1 LSDGAAG
8 EPAAGVAENSGMKFG
23 TFHEHR
29 PSRPRASGA
38 GLNIRAGRPGGVALC
53 AAAISAA
60 AILGIARAVPADARD
75 SQTVVKAQDVTATVV
90 LPDAH
95 AAAGGPLR
103 VAVNFDVAPGWHIYG
118 EPLPE
123 DYTPTTVKFDDAM
136 VAKQAIDFPKPVSM
150 KFEAIGETFPVY
162 TGKFSAN
169 GAIRLKP
176 DLAPGEHDLAG
187 AISFQECN
195 NLECKAPQQARF
207 EIPIMV
213 AR

>member
-1 LSDGAAG
+1 MIKARRCHGRPRIVRAVLAASSG
-8 EPAAGVAENSGMKFG
+8 LFFSLVRLGVAQPFRGNE
-23 TFHEHR
+23 
-29 PSRPRASGA
+29 
-38 GLNIRAGRPGGVALC
+38 
-53 AAAISAA
+53 
-60 AILGIARAVPADARD
+60 
-75 SQTVVKAQDVTATVV
+75 QTVVKAQDVTATVV
-90 LPDAH
+90 LHDAQL
-95 AAAGGPLR
+95 APGRQLR
-103 VAVNFDVAPGWHIYG
+103 IAVNFDVAPGWHIYG

-123 DYTPTTVKFDDAM
+123 DYTPTAVKFDDAM

-187 AISFQECN
+187 TISFQECN

-207 EIPIMV
+207 EIPITV